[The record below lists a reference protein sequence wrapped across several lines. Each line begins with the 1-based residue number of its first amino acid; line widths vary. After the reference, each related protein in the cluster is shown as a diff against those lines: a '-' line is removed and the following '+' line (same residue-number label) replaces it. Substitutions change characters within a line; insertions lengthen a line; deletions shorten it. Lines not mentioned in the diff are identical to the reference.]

1 MINTELIKALIVLL
15 LSIGITHELTDGI
28 RRRKAKRI
36 IKEYEAHKHN
46 NEIAYIMANRILEG
60 IL

>member
-15 LSIGITHELTDGI
+15 LSIGITYELTDGI

-36 IKEYEAHKHN
+36 IKEYETHKHDD
-46 NEIAYIMANRILEG
+46 EIAYIMAKRILEG
-60 IL
+60 VL